1 MSLCLTFLI
10 FVRQRNCIQRIFVF
24 RRLKTKSL
32 KYFVESCFKGQS
44 FFLALTPA
52 KQGRS
57 HYLPCVAASYRNGL

>member
-10 FVRQRNCIQRIFVF
+10 FVRQWNCIQRIFVF

-32 KYFVESCFKGQS
+32 KYFVESCFKGQT

-52 KQGRS
+52 LPTPAKQGQLSKRAQ
-57 HYLPCVAASYRNGL
+57 C